1 MGAVAPGGVR
11 VLDFEVVTSAKVQRQ
26 ELEQLV
32 ALEQQELERLQQLYI
47 QGPAGSVLLSGRRW

>member
-32 ALEQQELERLQQLYI
+32 ALEQQELERLQQLYSTI
-47 QGPAGSVLLSGRRW
+47 PARPAFTT